1 MPLPLVA
8 LVVASIYACTEF
20 RPKSLY
26 PKNILP
32 TQLLHLLLFARNC
45 GDVSEVNVS
54 LPSENL
60 MVKPKSFPSV
70 FPMGNSLIDFT
81 QIPCLVWQ

>member
-8 LVVASIYACTEF
+8 LAVAPIYAWTEF

-32 TQLLHLLLFARNC
+32 TQLLHLLLFACNC